1 MQLYNLI
8 IMWYTKNLIKT
19 AQLAIIPVPADDAKN
34 GKKIERYNYYVN
46 AINKNIENKQYL
58 HDLYNNLNLEP
69 NDRFDQT
76 NGKAKLQDTF
86 WNLLN
91 ETAAGT
97 GATNAA
103 GTTGAQGTTNTP
115 GALNVENIK
124 TTISNFLIPKNIQS
138 HDPDVT
144 FSEGNYFVNLKL
156 QTNQPGA
163 PILPYGFNFKTQEEL
178 TARLNS
184 VAEYLNRPI
193 TQQNGQSNQSLSSPE
208 QQQSSQQNSQTNN
221 VEESTSN
228 KDTLSGKKINI
239 NPLLVSPYGNQKM
252 PGYAQIGTEK
262 ATEKTKVEKE
272 PVDEMTKNT
281 ISDTAKEKLNDSN
294 FQYQIPGTG
303 IYLGYTFEPFDKWV
317 KSTGLT
323 ELSAT
328 LIDPMRKIP
337 NYSLDNNIKLTVLSP
352 EVTYPKNNISE
363 PILKNAIDNE
373 IKQFYD
379 KLFNLL
385 DKFDPKIS
393 DYEWSS
399 QIKLVDA
406 RLTTLE
412 IQDFITPKYKRT
424 AIPIQ
429 VESART
435 TYNDRVPIDIYLDGK
450 LLKKGYPNNTYLTLD
465 PNINLLS
472 KGSHKLLAVDS
483 RPNMPQNIVQSKTQ
497 EIEFRA
503 EPNEEIIIFN
513 ITPNR
518 VIR

>member
-1 MQLYNLI
+1 
-8 IMWYTKNLIKT
+8 MWYKKNFIKI
-19 AQLAIIPVPADDAKN
+19 AQLTIIPVPADDAKN
-34 GKKIERYNYYVN
+34 GKKIERYNYYAN
-46 AINKNIENKQYL
+46 LINKNKFNKKYL
-58 HDLYNNLNLEP
+58 EALLDNINKES
-69 NDRFDQT
+69 DERFDQT
-76 NGKAKLQDTF
+76 NGKTQLQDTISR
-86 WNLLN
+86 LLTMN
-91 ETAAGT
+91 KETAANFS
-97 GATNAA
+97 ATNEA
-103 GTTGAQGTTNTP
+103 GTDGAQGTTNTP

-272 PVDEMTKNT
+272 PVDEMTKNA

-303 IYLGYTFEPFDKWV
+303 IYLGYTFEPFDKWL

-337 NYSLDNNIKLTVLSP
+337 NYSLDNNIKLTILSP

-385 DKFDPKIS
+385 DKFNPQIS
-393 DYEWSS
+393 DNEWSS

-406 RLTTLE
+406 R
-412 IQDFITPKYKRT
+412 INAMDVIDGVIPQYKRT
-424 AIPIQ
+424 FIPIQ

-465 PNINLLS
+465 PNINVLS

-513 ITPNR
+513 VTPNR